1 MTELVQRSTDF
12 VRSALLEHLR
22 FESNV
27 EAGALTQ
34 QPRGQQW
41 RVIRVSGDML
51 CGFLEFGEG
60 NDRRRS
66 NLGKHGGSLRSRVR
80 RSFASIKEVMEE
92 DQPQRFAFFHSQ
104 NSSIVSKPMICSRR
118 GRFGRAL
125 RAKAASSSAIR
136 RRSAGVRARSR
147 SSRSRRAALN
157 GSEADGMA
165 VICHGPPGAEA
176 LTYRAFHTV

>member
-27 EAGALTQ
+27 EASALTQ

-41 RVIRVSGDML
+41 RVIRVFGDML

-66 NLGKHGGSLRSRVR
+66 NLGRHGGSLKSRGR
-80 RSFASIKEVMEE
+80 
-92 DQPQRFAFFHSQ
+92 
-104 NSSIVSKPMICSRR
+104 RR
-118 GRFGRAL
+118 GGR
-125 RAKAASSSAIR
+125 RTRVKM
-136 RRSAGVRARSR
+136 VRKVR
-147 SSRSRRAALN
+147 L
-157 GSEADGMA
+157 
-165 VICHGPPGAEA
+165 
-176 LTYRAFHTV
+176 LFHLAN

>member
-27 EAGALTQ
+27 EASALTQ
-34 QPRGQQW
+34 KPRGQQW

-66 NLGKHGGSLRSRVR
+66 NLGRHGGSLRSRVR
-80 RSFASIKEVMEE
+80 RRFVRRTGVKRVTVFA
-92 DQPQRFAFFHSQ
+92 
-104 NSSIVSKPMICSRR
+104 
-118 GRFGRAL
+118 GRLSGARAN
-125 RAKAASSSAIR
+125 R
-136 RRSAGVRARSR
+136 
-147 SSRSRRAALN
+147 
-157 GSEADGMA
+157 
-165 VICHGPPGAEA
+165 
-176 LTYRAFHTV
+176 

>member
-1 MTELVQRSTDF
+1 MTELAQRSTDF

-27 EAGALTQ
+27 EARALTQ

-66 NLGKHGGSLRSRVR
+66 NLGRHRGSLRSRVR
-80 RSFASIKEVMEE
+80 R
-92 DQPQRFAFFHSQ
+92 RF
-104 NSSIVSKPMICSRR
+104 VRR
-118 GRFGRAL
+118 TER
-125 RAKAASSSAIR
+125 
-136 RRSAGVRARSR
+136 
-147 SSRSRRAALN
+147 N
-157 GSEADGMA
+157 GSEVSRLSLHLATTNRLRDYCNSA
-165 VICHGPPGAEA
+165 SI
-176 LTYRAFHTV
+176 TVCS

>member
-27 EAGALTQ
+27 EASALTQ

-60 NDRRRS
+60 DDRRRS
-66 NLGKHGGSLRSRVR
+66 NLGRHGGSLGFDEVVDPDQRQSALSGTSQAVR
-80 RSFASIKEVMEE
+80 RGGVPGCLLMQDLNDSNTNAAVVAACATQKPNKRLV
-92 DQPQRFAFFHSQ
+92 RRV
-104 NSSIVSKPMICSRR
+104 SS
-118 GRFGRAL
+118 
-125 RAKAASSSAIR
+125 
-136 RRSAGVRARSR
+136 
-147 SSRSRRAALN
+147 
-157 GSEADGMA
+157 
-165 VICHGPPGAEA
+165 
-176 LTYRAFHTV
+176 

>member
-66 NLGKHGGSLRSRVR
+66 NLGRHGGSLRSRVR
-80 RSFASIKEVMEE
+80 RSEE
-92 DQPQRFAFFHSQ
+92 HTSELQSRLHLVCRLLLEKKKQQ
-104 NSSIVSKPMICSRR
+104 SKT
-118 GRFGRAL
+118 
-125 RAKAASSSAIR
+125 
-136 RRSAGVRARSR
+136 
-147 SSRSRRAALN
+147 
-157 GSEADGMA
+157 D
-165 VICHGPPGAEA
+165 
-176 LTYRAFHTV
+176 TTQTDT

>member
-27 EAGALTQ
+27 EARLLTQ

-66 NLGKHGGSLRSRVR
+66 KLGRHGGFPKVAGKAQVRKEDRSETGQ
-80 RSFASIKEVMEE
+80 KCH
-92 DQPQRFAFFHSQ
+92 FHYT
-104 NSSIVSKPMICSRR
+104 NYTVTFTVTELHR
-118 GRFGRAL
+118 GVNRG
-125 RAKAASSSAIR
+125 
-136 RRSAGVRARSR
+136 GQ
-147 SSRSRRAALN
+147 
-157 GSEADGMA
+157 
-165 VICHGPPGAEA
+165 
-176 LTYRAFHTV
+176 